1 MDTDLTSSRSH
12 LHCAVCT
19 ISLKHIDM
27 TDDKQLDHLI
37 GVLYETALDPSRWRE
52 AVGLCGQY
60 AGGVDAQLL
69 TIDKTHNIPI
79 AAILAA
85 TEFSLQS
92 GADYANYYITIDP
105 RQNIIRDAGIDEWR
119 CCHRTHDQNFVD
131 RNEFYQD
138 FLLYHG
144 CRYVMG
150 AWIDDNEDHHSLLC
164 LFRAVGQQPFELT
177 EQQAAQRF
185 SGHLQRALRLQRHT
199 QSLHTKAELGARAI
213 DALALS
219 MLIVDGKGVI
229 LHLNTGAERLLN
241 SRISGLTCKAN
252 CLSTAHPPNKNRLA
266 ALIAAATGYP
276 AVGGAMFLS
285 GEETRQVFVTPLP
298 AASPF
303 AQDWQTPLALVLVI
317 EAGKTLSTLHLLG
330 KLYDLSPAEL
340 RVASALLSGK
350 SPEEYAQLAGVTLN
364 TVRSQLKN
372 LFRKTGTRRQS
383 ELVAMLSRVPPLQY

>member
-1 MDTDLTSSRSH
+1 MAAVLIA
-12 LHCAVCT
+12 HCADCA

-60 AGGVDAQLL
+60 AGGVDAHLL
-69 TIDKTHNIPI
+69 TIDKNTNIPI
-79 AAILAA
+79 AS
-85 TEFSLQS
+85 EFAGTFFDLQV
-92 GADYANYYITIDP
+92 GADYANYYIAVDP
-105 RQNIIRDAGIDEWR
+105 RRNILRDATVHTWL
-119 CCHRTHDQNFVD
+119 CCHHIFNQNFVG
-131 RNEFYQD
+131 RSEFFQD
-138 FLLYHG
+138 FFIAVG
-144 CRYVMG
+144 ARYAMV
-150 AWIDDNEDHHSLLC
+150 ALVDDSEDHQSIIGVS
-164 LFRAVGQQPFELT
+164 RAVGQLPFESA

-229 LHLNTGAERLLN
+229 LHLNAGAERLLN
-241 SRISGLTCKAN
+241 SRISGLTSKAN
-252 CLSTAHPPNKNRLA
+252 CLSTAHPPNKNRLK
-266 ALIAAATGYP
+266 ALITDATGYP

-298 AASPF
+298 AASAF
-303 AQDWQTPLALVLVI
+303 AQDWQSPLALVLVI
-317 EAGKTLSTLHLLG
+317 EAGKNLSTLQLLG

-350 SPEEYAQLAGVTLN
+350 SPEEYAQEAGVTMN

-383 ELVAMLSRVPPLQY
+383 ELVAMLSRVPHLQC

>member
-1 MDTDLTSSRSH
+1 
-12 LHCAVCT
+12 
-19 ISLKHIDM
+19 M

-60 AGGVDAQLL
+60 AGGVDAQFL
-69 TIDKTHNIPI
+69 TIDKTNNTPI
-79 AAILAA
+79 AAVLAG
-85 TEFSLQS
+85 TEFSLQG
-92 GADYANYYITIDP
+92 GADYANYYITLDP
-105 RQNIIRDAGIDEWR
+105 RQNSMQGATVGEWL
-119 CCHRTHDQNFVD
+119 CCHHTYDQKFFD
-131 RNEFYQD
+131 RNAFCQD
-138 FLLYHG
+138 FLIYYG

-150 AWIDDNEDHHSLLC
+150 AWIDDYEDHHNQLIVL
-164 LFRAVGQQPFELT
+164 RAVGQQPFEPA
-177 EQQAAQRF
+177 EQLAAQRF

-219 MLIVDGKGVI
+219 MLIVDGKGAI
-229 LHLNTGAERLLN
+229 LHLNAGAERLLN
-241 SRISGLTCKAN
+241 SRISGLTSKAN
-252 CLSTAHPPNKNRLA
+252 CLSTAHPPNKNRLK

-298 AASPF
+298 AASAF

-317 EAGKTLSTLHLLG
+317 EAGKNLSTLQLLG

-350 SPEEYAQLAGVTLN
+350 SPEEYAQQAGVTLN

-372 LFRKTGTRRQS
+372 LFRKTDTRRQS
-383 ELVAMLSRVPPLQY
+383 ELVAVLSRVPPLQY